1 MEVIPA
7 IDLLDGQCVRLHQGD
22 FGQVQRYG
30 TDPLELAL
38 GYAAAGARRLHLVDL
53 DGARAGE
60 PRNLAV
66 LERVAGSTTLEV
78 QCGGGVRTLDHAR
91 ALLAAGARRI
101 VIGSMAVERPDEA
114 TAWLAGLGTATV
126 VLAFDV
132 RLSPGGEPLAATRG
146 WLEDTRHSLWSLLD
160 RYLAL
165 GARDYLVTDISRDG
179 TLAGP
184 NEALYAEAARRFPAA
199 RIIASGGVGQ
209 ATDLHRLAA
218 TGAAAVVVGKAL
230 LDGRLTPAEI
240 EPFWRAA

>member
-1 MEVIPA
+1 MELIPA

-22 FGQVQRYG
+22 FGQVQRYA
-30 TDPLELAL
+30 TDPLEFAR

-66 LERVAGSTTLEV
+66 LERIAGGTTLEV

-101 VIGSMAVERPDEA
+101 VIGSMAVERPDDA
-114 TAWLAGLGTATV
+114 AAWLAELGTGRV

-132 RLSPGGEPLAATRG
+132 RLSPEGEPLAATRG
-146 WLEDTRHSLWSLLD
+146 WLEDTRHSLWTLLD
-160 RYLAL
+160 RYLSL
-165 GARDYLVTDISRDG
+165 GARDYLVTDIGRDG

-184 NEALYAEAARRFPAA
+184 NDALYAEAARRFPAA
-199 RIIASGGVGQ
+199 RVIASGGVGN
-209 ATDLHRLAA
+209 AADLHRLAT

>member
-1 MEVIPA
+1 MELIPA

-22 FGQVQRYG
+22 FGQVQRYP
-30 TDPLELAL
+30 TDPLELAR

-66 LERVAGSTTLEV
+66 LERVAGHTPLEV

-101 VIGSMAVERPDEA
+101 VVGSMAVERPDEA
-114 TAWLAGLGTATV
+114 AAWLAELGAGRV

-132 RLSPGGEPLAATRG
+132 RLAADGEPLAATRG
-146 WLEDTRHSLWSLLD
+146 WLEDTRHSLWTLLE

-184 NEALYAEAARRFPAA
+184 NEALYAETARRFPAA
-199 RIIASGGVGQ
+199 RVIASGGVGS
-209 ATDLHRLAA
+209 AADLHRLAS

-240 EPFWRAA
+240 GPFWRAA